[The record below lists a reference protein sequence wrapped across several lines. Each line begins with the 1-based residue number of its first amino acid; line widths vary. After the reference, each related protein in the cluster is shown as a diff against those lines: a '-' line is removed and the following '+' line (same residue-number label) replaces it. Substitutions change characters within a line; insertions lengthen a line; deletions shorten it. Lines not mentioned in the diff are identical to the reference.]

1 MPCNLWA
8 FRLKKTQAIFTKN
21 HLVRNQMMYMT
32 QTVNHNYNKRAPSGK
47 QNLRGFSLVEMVVF
61 IVIVTT
67 AIAGVIGALA
77 FMSGRSAD
85 PLVRKQAI
93 AIAESLMQEIQQM
106 PFTFCD
112 PDDPNASTANG
123 TADCTTSQANL
134 GGPSPAG
141 ESRYAATNPFDN
153 VADYSGFTMPGGG
166 CAGICRI
173 GDATALAG
181 LDAYSASVA
190 IAQAGGAG
198 AFAGLPG
205 DAVLQIVVTVNG
217 PANTVIRLTGF
228 KVRYAPRI

>member
-1 MPCNLWA
+1 MPCSLWA
-8 FRLKKTQAIFTKN
+8 FRWKKTQAIFTKN

-228 KVRYAPRI
+228 KVRYAPKI

>member
-1 MPCNLWA
+1 M
-8 FRLKKTQAIFTKN
+8 TKN
-21 HLVRNQMMYMT
+21 
-32 QTVNHNYNKRAPSGK
+32 NYNNNKHSQRSTK
-47 QNLRGFSLVEMVVF
+47 NQYGFSLVEMVVF

-77 FMSGRSAD
+77 FMSGHSAD
-85 PLVRKQAI
+85 PMARKQAI

-112 PDDPNASTANG
+112 PDDPNASTATG
-123 TADCTTSQANL
+123 TGDCTTSQASL
-134 GGPSPAG
+134 TGPSPAS
-141 ESRYAATNPFDN
+141 ESRYSATNPFDN

-173 GDATALAG
+173 GDSTALTG
-181 LDAYSASVA
+181 LNNYSASVA
-190 IAQAGGAG
+190 IAQAGGVG
-198 AFAGLPG
+198 TFAGMAA

-217 PANTVIRLTGF
+217 PANTTIRLTGF

>member
-1 MPCNLWA
+1 MTKTGNHKNNKHMPPSI
-8 FRLKKTQAIFTKN
+8 RN
-21 HLVRNQMMYMT
+21 HY
-32 QTVNHNYNKRAPSGK
+32 
-47 QNLRGFSLVEMVVF
+47 GFSLVEMVVF

-77 FMSGRSAD
+77 FMSGHSAD
-85 PLVRKQAI
+85 PLARKQAI

-141 ESRYAATNPFDN
+141 ESRYGAANPFDN
-153 VADYSGFTMPGGG
+153 VADYGGFTMPGGG

-173 GDATALAG
+173 GDATAING
-181 LDAYSASVA
+181 LNGYVATVA

-198 AFAGLPG
+198 AFAGMAA
-205 DAVLQIVVTVNG
+205 DAVLQIVVTVTG
-217 PANTVIRLTGF
+217 PANTTIRLTGF